1 MDSRADEMVEVLVPK
16 KHVVAVYGYIA
27 GLEQGRG
34 DRETPES
41 NISDAPQPV
50 GPDDNE
56 EWSPRQLRLLYDQS
70 PPAMILI
77 LDYLSENPDREVA
90 SEELVKVLKDRKPDA
105 NSNTLAGTLGAFGR
119 RVANRYG
126 MESWPFDA
134 YYSHEHYSIVYVMD
148 GWVAEKLRS
157 FKAA

>member
-1 MDSRADEMVEVLVPK
+1 VDSRADEMVEVLVPK
-16 KHVVAVYGYIA
+16 KHVLAVYGYIA
-27 GLEQGRG
+27 GLEQGG
-34 DRETPES
+34 DDREATES
-41 NISDAPQPV
+41 SVSDAPQSV

-70 PPAMILI
+70 PPAMVLV
-77 LDYLSENPDREVA
+77 LDYLAENPDREVT
-90 SEELVKVLKDRKPDA
+90 SGELVEVLKDRKPDPDA

-126 MESWPFDA
+126 MESWPFDV
-134 YYSHEHYSIVYVMD
+134 YYSHEHYSNVYVMY

-157 FKAA
+157 F